1 MRLVAGVMRLTRKLQ
16 MSTPARAQRR
26 IHGPKGSAEPTA
38 AIRSRHTVTHY
49 RESNFDV
56 HRIVPKDGRW
66 SRSVLYLHGGAYISE
81 IAPQHY
87 GFISRLVDAG
97 VRVDVPIYGL
107 APQHT
112 AVQAYDLV
120 GSVYRRLLTDAD
132 PSQITLMGDSAGA
145 GLALGFVQQLP
156 IPDLPLPAQVVL
168 VSPWLDATL
177 SNPEIAAVEERDPW
191 LSSVGLR
198 EAARAWA
205 GDLPLDDP
213 RVSPIRGPLRGLP
226 PIDIWCGTRDLF
238 LPDVLALT
246 RMIVDGGGQAR
257 LTQCE
262 GAIHVY
268 PVLPTPEGKVA
279 TREIVASIVDPSR
292 R

>member
-1 MRLVAGVMRLTRKLQ
+1 MRLVAGVMRLTRKRQ

-26 IHGPKGSAEPTA
+26 IHAPKGSAEPTP
-38 AIRSRHTVTHY
+38 AIRDRHTVTQY
-49 RESNFDV
+49 REHGFDV
-56 HRIVPKDGRW
+56 HRIVPKDGRFT
-66 SRSVLYLHGGAYISE
+66 RSVLYLHGGAYIAE

-97 VRVDVPIYGL
+97 VRVDVPAYGL

-120 GSVYRRLLTDAD
+120 ESVYRRLLTDAT
-132 PSQITLMGDSAGA
+132 PSEITVMGDSAGA
-145 GLALGFVQQLP
+145 GIALGFVQQVAAL
-156 IPDLPLPAQVVL
+156 DLPQPGQVVL
-168 VSPWLDATL
+168 VSPWLDAEL
-177 SNPEIAAVEERDPW
+177 SNPEIAGVEKRDPW

-198 EAARAWA
+198 AAARAWA

-213 RVSPIRGPLRGLP
+213 RVSPIRGSVRGLP
-226 PIDIWCGTRDLF
+226 PVEIWCGTRDLF
-238 LPDVLALT
+238 LPDVSALT
-246 RMIVDGGGQAR
+246 RGIRAGGGQVR

-279 TREIVASIVDPSR
+279 TREIVASIADPR
-292 R
+292 GP

>member
-1 MRLVAGVMRLTRKLQ
+1 MRLVAGVMRLTRKRQ

-26 IHGPKGSAEPTA
+26 IHAPKGSAEPTA
-38 AIRSRHTVTHY
+38 AIRSRHTVTQY
-49 RESNFDV
+49 RESGFDV
-56 HRIVPKDGRW
+56 HRVVPKDGRW
-66 SRSVLYLHGGAYISE
+66 TRSVLYLHGGAYIAE

-97 VRVDVPIYGL
+97 IRVDVPIYGL
-107 APQHT
+107 APHHT
-112 AVQAYDLV
+112 AVQAYDLIA
-120 GSVYRRLLTDAD
+120 SVYRRLLADTD
-132 PSQITLMGDSAGA
+132 PVQITVMGDSAGA
-145 GLALGFVQQLP
+145 GLALGFVQQS
-156 IPDLPLPAQVVL
+156 PDLGLPLPGHVVL

-177 SNPEIAAVEERDPW
+177 SNPEVVAVERRDPW

-198 EAARAWA
+198 EAARVWA

-213 RVSPIRGPLRGLP
+213 RVSPIRGSTRGLP
-226 PIDIWCGTRDLF
+226 PVDIWCGTRDLF

-246 RMIVDGGGQAR
+246 RDILDGGGRAR
-257 LTQCE
+257 LTQCA

-268 PVLPTPEGKVA
+268 PVLPTPEGRTA
-279 TREIVASIVDPSR
+279 TREIVASVVGPSR